1 MNPVT
6 ITIPPMFL
14 PVVDELVQLTQSGS
28 REQWLANVVRGIVID
43 HQIRKEFSPNQQAR
57 AQQLSSFWPGLAP
70 FPNFGGVRQP

>member
-6 ITIPPMFL
+6 INIPPMFL

-43 HQIRKEFSPNQQAR
+43 HQIRK
-57 AQQLSSFWPGLAP
+57 
-70 FPNFGGVRQP
+70 